1 LPIYAIVDSL
11 APVFLVIALGWMLK
25 HAGFLTVQS
34 LHDIN
39 RLIYWVGI
47 PCFLFYKIAGASPV
61 AAQIADLFLV
71 MLAATGSGIVLGYGL
86 ARCLAVPRVA
96 RGTFVQAVFRGNL
109 AFVGLPLIYYAFADV
124 GEGSSKAEAAV
135 LLLIGPMVV
144 FYNLAAVI
152 ALLASRHG
160 VSAGAIPR
168 LLKELMTN
176 PLLIACGFGLLY
188 SLLGWS
194 LPVLAQRTFAA
205 VGQMAL
211 PLALICIGGALA
223 TVRIRG
229 GLVWSGTAAAAKV
242 IMMPMLG
249 YGFGSWV
256 GLSPEGMRIVLI
268 LLACPTASVSYVL
281 VRQLGGD
288 EALASSAILMSVILA
303 MGSLAVILA
312 LG

>member
-1 LPIYAIVDSL
+1 
-11 APVFLVIALGWMLK
+11 
-25 HAGFLTVQS
+25 
-34 LHDIN
+34 
-39 RLIYWVGI
+39 
-47 PCFLFYKIAGASPV
+47 
-61 AAQIADLFLV
+61 
-71 MLAATGSGIVLGYGL
+71 
-86 ARCLAVPRVA
+86 
-96 RGTFVQAVFRGNL
+96 
-109 AFVGLPLIYYAFADV
+109 
-124 GEGSSKAEAAV
+124 
-135 LLLIGPMVV
+135 
-144 FYNLAAVI
+144 
-152 ALLASRHG
+152 
-160 VSAGAIPR
+160 
-168 LLKELMTN
+168 
-176 PLLIACGFGLLY
+176 
-188 SLLGWS
+188 
-194 LPVLAQRTFAA
+194 
-205 VGQMAL
+205 MAL

-229 GLVWSGTAAAAKV
+229 SLVWSGTAATAKV